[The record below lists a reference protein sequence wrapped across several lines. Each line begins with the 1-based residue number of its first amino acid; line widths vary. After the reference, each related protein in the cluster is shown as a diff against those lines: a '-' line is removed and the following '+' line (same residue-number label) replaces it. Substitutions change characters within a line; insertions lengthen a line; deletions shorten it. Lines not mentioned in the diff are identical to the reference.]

1 MQDGGLHAVQSR
13 PHFLYRP
20 NGALLRGLLG
30 AVHGNRA
37 FDKNAPPYGIL
48 EGCTQQPMNLVDGRA
63 GKEPLLLL
71 FSQFLLLSLDIRTAG
86 CFAQGRVEVFH
97 VVGLE
102 LLHLHAADIGNDK
115 VLDGGEVGFVGFG
128 CPFVLAA
135 LLGQPIHEELCRRHR
150 GRDQESAS
158 RQFMF
163 DLLLSVRC
171 LLFGGKA
178 LVRCAFLRNHTTRF
192 CTVILGIFAYC
203 DCAILHSMR
212 NLEQNTAG
220 LGKST
225 ADTFCELCVF
235 QFEKKHVL
243 CWKCCISNLLQDWK
257 VDRVHKCTPVHLSSC
272 SFEKALPDPAAEC
285 RAASLCGLG
294 LCPAKSGHR
303 ADIAVRA

>member
-1 MQDGGLHAVQSR
+1 MVRQEDAV
-13 PHFLYRP
+13 F
-20 NGALLRGLLG
+20 
-30 AVHGNRA
+30 VHLMDCG
-37 FDKNAPPYGIL
+37 
-48 EGCTQQPMNLVDGRA
+48 A

-71 FSQFLLLSLDIRTAG
+71 FGELLLLSLDIRTAG
-86 CFAQGRVEVFH
+86 RFAQGRVEVFH

-115 VLDGGEVGFVGFG
+115 VLDGGKVGFVGFR

-150 GRDQESAS
+150 GRNQESAS

-178 LVRCAFLRNHTTRF
+178 LVRCAFLRNHTAHF
-192 CTVILGIFAYC
+192 CTVMLGIFAYC
-203 DCAILHSMR
+203 DSAILRSMR
-212 NLEQNTAG
+212 NLEQNASG
-220 LGKST
+220 FGKAA
-225 ADTFCELCVF
+225 ADTFCELCIF
-235 QFEKKHVL
+235 QFEKSTCYAGNAASQIFCKTG
-243 CWKCCISNLLQDWK
+243 
-257 VDRVHKCTPVHLSSC
+257 KCTPVHLSSC

-294 LCPAKSGHR
+294 LCPAKAGIGQILR
-303 ADIAVRA
+303 